1 MCLNLDNPEKRIA
14 EKEIKV
20 LKVLGR
26 DKNNKLISPIYR
38 TEVWDVSTEKLTE
51 LNVIIDKFEYPRE
64 AYRTTSGY
72 YSFSNILDPNKCKEN
87 IGGTSSLGLKKL
99 EVWEAIIPIGSEYV
113 RRNNVICSNRIKLVS
128 KVC

>member
-1 MCLNLDNPEKRIA
+1 MCLNLDRPEKRIA
-14 EKEIKV
+14 EKEIRV

-26 DKNNKLISPIYR
+26 DKNNKLVSPIFD
-38 TEVWDVSTEKLTE
+38 EIWKPKEEKQTDLI
-51 LNVIIDKFEYPRE
+51 VIIDKFEYPRE

-72 YSFSNILDPNKCKEN
+72 YSFSNILSPDECKGRIVSCKAN
-87 IGGTSSLGLKKL
+87 LTF
-99 EVWEAIIPIGSEYV
+99 EVWEAVIPIDSEYV

>member
-1 MCLNLDNPEKRIA
+1 MCINLDQPEKWIA

-26 DKNNKLISPIYR
+26 DKNNKLVSPIFD
-38 TEVWDVSTEKLTE
+38 EIWKPKEEKQTDLI
-51 LNVIIDKFEYPRE
+51 VIIDKFEYPRE

-72 YSFSNILDPNKCKEN
+72 YSFSNILSPDECKGRIVSCKAN
-87 IGGTSSLGLKKL
+87 LFLTF
-99 EVWEAIIPIGSEYV
+99 EVWKAIIPTGSEYV
-113 RRNNVICSNRIKLVS
+113 KRNNVICSNRIKLVS

>member
-1 MCLNLDNPEKRIA
+1 MCLNLDRPEKRIA

-26 DKNNKLISPIYR
+26 DKNNKLVSPIFDE
-38 TEVWDVSTEKLTE
+38 TWKPGEEKQTNLT
-51 LNVIIDKFEYPRE
+51 VIIDKFEYPRE

-72 YSFSNILDPNKCKEN
+72 YSFSNILSPDECKGRIVSCKAN
-87 IGGTSSLGLKKL
+87 LSLRF
-99 EVWEAIIPIGSEYV
+99 EVWEAVIPIGSEYV
-113 RRNNVICSNRIKLVS
+113 RRNNVICSNKIKLVS

>member
-1 MCLNLDNPEKRIA
+1 MCLNLDQPEKRIA

-26 DKNNKLISPIYR
+26 DKNDKLVSPIFDETWKPR
-38 TEVWDVSTEKLTE
+38 EEKQTNLTI
-51 LNVIIDKFEYPRE
+51 IIDKFGYPKE
-64 AYRTTSGY
+64 VYRTTSGY
-72 YSFSNILDPNKCKEN
+72 YSFSNILSPDECKERIVSCAN
-87 IGGTSSLGLKKL
+87 LSLTF
-99 EVWEAIIPIGSEYV
+99 EVWEAVIPIDSEYV